1 MFQDNFFNELIIDN
15 FAGGGGASV
24 GIELATGR
32 PVDIAVN
39 HDVDAIAMHSV
50 NHPYTRHY
58 QEDVFAIDPE
68 EVTGWRP
75 VGIAWFSPDCKHFS
89 RAKGNKPV
97 EHKIRGLSWV
107 IIKWAMSSVAPRCIF
122 MENVEEIQTWGP
134 LVAVE
139 TGLVG
144 CERIT
149 YRPDP
154 AHVGETFKAFVG
166 MLSGGVD
173 ADCPALSEA
182 CEFLNIERGSAE
194 EKRLIEGLGYK
205 VDFKVL
211 RACDYGAP
219 TIRKRFYLVARNDGK
234 PIVFPKATHGKG
246 KGLKPYRTA
255 AECINWSIPCP
266 SIFERKKPLVKN
278 TLRRAARGLDKF
290 VIKNPKPYILE
301 MNFDNQFQDVDK
313 PMSTQTSANHHYLIT
328 PELVQVNH
336 SGDSLRAQGL
346 DDTFPTITQKHG
358 FGVASPVLVECS
370 HKNGP
375 GVHDVKSPL
384 NTQTGKACFAAS
396 TPYMVP
402 IGYGE
407 NKGQA
412 PRVNS
417 ANEPTTTVVSSCKQY
432 LCAPSLMQ
440 YHSEQSKGEV
450 RGQKINE
457 PIMTVDG
464 SPRYAINGVFISK
477 YFSGEG
483 AKASDAGDPVPTV
496 TAKDHNSLVA
506 ANIVHYYGGADHA
519 SKSDSPIPTVTTLPR
534 HYLCASN
541 LCVLRKNMD
550 GRNVREP
557 LPTLTTSAGHFAEVR
572 TYLLPINTNQEL
584 YHWEDVRCLLNE
596 YADYSIKENEILVIE
611 IGGTPYFI
619 GDIGMRMLKAEELKL
634 AQGFPVDYIIDIER
648 HIGKKYSEAKQ
659 IARLGNAVC
668 PPVATALI
676 KANCADMAYKK
687 RLDTVAQL
695 ERAISGA

>member
-1 MFQDNFFNELIIDN
+1 MYQDNFFNELIIDN

-32 PVDIAVN
+32 PVDIAIN
-39 HDVDAIAMHSV
+39 HDADAIAMHSV
-50 NHPYTRHY
+50 NHPYTQHF
-58 QEDVFAIDPE
+58 QEDVFVINPE
-68 EVTGWRP
+68 EVTGGRP

-134 LVAVE
+134 L
-139 TGLVG
+139 
-144 CERIT
+144 IT
-149 YRPDP
+149 DADGKSRPDP
-154 AHVGETFKAFVG
+154 ERSGETFKAFVG
-166 MLSGGVD
+166 MLSDGV
-173 ADCPALSEA
+173 APDCPALAEA
-182 CEFLNIERGSAE
+182 CEFLKIERGSAE
-194 EKRLIEGLGYK
+194 EQRLIKGLGYK
-205 VDFKVL
+205 LEFRTI
-211 RACDYGAP
+211 RACDLGAP

-255 AECINWSIPCP
+255 AECIDWSIPCP

-278 TLRRAARGLDKF
+278 TLRRVARGLDKF

-301 MNFDNQFQDVDK
+301 MNFDNPFQDVDR

-336 SGDSLRAQGL
+336 SGDSLRGQKV

-358 FGVASPVLVECS
+358 FGVATPVLVECS

-375 GVHDVKSPL
+375 GVHGVDAPM
-384 NTQTGKACFAAS
+384 NTQTGKACFAVE
-396 TPYMVP
+396 TPFLTP

-407 NKGQA
+407 HKKQA

-417 ANEPTTTVVSSCKQY
+417 VNEPVSTVVSSCKQY
-432 LCAPSLMQ
+432 LTTPYL
-440 YHSEQSKGEV
+440 
-450 RGQKINE
+450 
-457 PIMTVDG
+457 
-464 SPRYAINGVFISK
+464 SK

-483 AKASDAGDPVPTV
+483 AKASGASDPVPTV

-519 SKSDSPIPTVTTLPR
+519 SKSDAPIPTVTTLPR

-550 GRNVREP
+550 GKSLDEP
-557 LPTLTTSAGHFAEVR
+557 MPTLTTSAGHFAEIR
-572 TYLLPINTNQEL
+572 TYLLPVDSTQDL
-584 YHWEDVRCLLNE
+584 YHWNEVRKLLNE
-596 YADYSIKENEILVIE
+596 YADYSIKENEILIIE
-611 IGGTPYFI
+611 IAGIPYFI

-676 KANCADMAYKK
+676 RANCADMAYKK
-687 RLDTVAQL
+687 PLRTVAEL

>member
-1 MFQDNFFNELIIDN
+1 MFVDNLFNELIIDN

-32 PVDIAVN
+32 PVDIAIN
-39 HDVDAIAMHSV
+39 HDADAIAMHSV
-50 NHPYTRHY
+50 NHPYTMHY
-58 QEDVFAIDPE
+58 QEDVFVINPE
-68 EVTGWRP
+68 EVTGGRP

-134 LVAVE
+134 LIEDAD
-139 TGLVG
+139 GKS
-144 CERIT
+144 
-149 YRPDP
+149 RPDP
-154 AHVGETFKAFVG
+154 EHSGETFKAFIG
-166 MLSGGVD
+166 MLTTGVSP
-173 ADCPALSEA
+173 DCLALAEA
-182 CEFLNIERGSAE
+182 CEFLKIERGSAE
-194 EKRLIEGLGYK
+194 EQRLIKGLGYK
-205 VDFKVL
+205 VDFKVI
-211 RACDYGAP
+211 RACDLGAP

-234 PIVFPKATHGKG
+234 PIVFPEATHGKG

-255 AECINWSIPCP
+255 AECIDWSIPCP

-278 TLRRAARGLDKF
+278 TLRRVARGLDKF

-301 MNFDNQFQDVDK
+301 MNFDNPFQDVDR

-328 PELVQVNH
+328 PELV
-336 SGDSLRAQGL
+336 
-346 DDTFPTITQKHG
+346 
-358 FGVASPVLVECS
+358 ECS

-375 GVHDVKSPL
+375 GVHGVDAPM
-384 NTQTGKACFAAS
+384 NTQTGKACFALE
-396 TPYMVP
+396 TPYLTKFQQHSLGQDAKKP
-402 IGYGE
+402 IDSVMPGATRFG
-407 NKGQA
+407 A
-412 PRVNS
+412 VM
-417 ANEPTTTVVSSCKQY
+417 
-432 LCAPSLMQ
+432 PSIIQ
-440 YHSEQSKGEV
+440 YHSEQSIGEV
-450 RGQKINE
+450 RGQDIKE
-457 PIMTVDG
+457 PLMTVDG
-464 SPRYAINGVFISK
+464 SPRYAVNGIYISK
-477 YFSGEG
+477 YFGGEG
-483 AKASDAGDPVPTV
+483 AKASGASDPVPTV

-519 SKSDSPIPTVTTLPR
+519 SKGDAPIPTVTTLPR

-550 GRNVREP
+550 GKSLDEP
-557 LPTLTTSAGHFAEVR
+557 MPTLTTSAGHFAEIR
-572 TYLLPINTNQEL
+572 TYLLPVDNAQDL
-584 YHWEDVRCLLNE
+584 YHWNEVRKLLNE
-596 YADYSIKENEILVIE
+596 YADYSIKENEILIIE
-611 IGGTPYFI
+611 IAGIPYFI

-676 KANCADMAYKK
+676 RANCADMAYKRK
-687 RLDTVAQL
+687 LTTVAQL
-695 ERAISGA
+695 ERAISGN